1 MEPIRYFTS
10 HGTGSRWGP
19 QAVDRRAAPLR
30 HQHEPAATVAVG
42 SDMAAF
48 LQEVWAWDRQVRA
61 LLAKRDGQQQQQQRR
76 SRYETRG

>member
-19 QAVDRRAAPLR
+19 RAVDRRDAPLR
-30 HQHEPAATVAVG
+30 HQHPGAARAG
-42 SDMAAF
+42 DADMSAF

-61 LLAKRDGQQQQQQRR
+61 LLAKRHQQEQQPRR
-76 SRYETRG
+76 SRFETRG